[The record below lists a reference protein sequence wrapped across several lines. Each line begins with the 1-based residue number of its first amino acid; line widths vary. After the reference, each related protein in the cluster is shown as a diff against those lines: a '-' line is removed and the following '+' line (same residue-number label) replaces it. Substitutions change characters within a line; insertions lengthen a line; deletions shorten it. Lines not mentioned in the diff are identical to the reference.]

1 MAADP
6 ASRIV
11 SVGGSVTEIVF
22 ALGEDHR
29 LVARDTT
36 SNHPPAAL
44 ELPNVGYRGRLS
56 PENILAVNPDLIISE
71 EGAGPHEVIELLNEA
86 ALPMVTIPPHGYDVA
101 AVQAKI
107 TAVAEALEVREKG
120 ADLAAEVGGADL
132 QAAMAEAGDVPPR
145 KVLFVLSTQGGRIMA
160 AGKNTAADGII
171 SLAGGVNVM
180 GDFEG
185 YKPVT
190 DEAISTSG
198 GVEVILMMDRAGI
211 NPGTDEELL
220 AMPALTA
227 TPVAQTRAVVRID
240 GMLLTGFSVRTPEAV
255 RTLAQACA
263 RRGGDRWRLWRDSRW
278 VKAAW
283 AASQATVTTGAGAE
297 PCSAG
302 ASGRCVVAVHDGW
315 RVGGD
320 FVGTCTG
327 QPLYRGG
334 GAGVARQGR
343 AV

>member
-1 MAADP
+1 MSTFRLIALAGAITLGCKAQAVEADP
-6 ASRIV
+6 ASRVV

-71 EGAGPHEVIELLNEA
+71 EGAGPHEVVELLKQA
-86 ALPMVTIPPHGYDVA
+86 ALPMVTIPHGYDVA

-107 TAVAEALEVREKG
+107 TTVAEALEVPEKG
-120 ADLAAEVGGADL
+120 AALAAEVGKDMR
-132 QAAMAEAGDVPPR
+132 AAMTEAADVPPR

-160 AGKNTAADGII
+160 AGTNTAADGII

-180 GDFEG
+180 ADFEG

-190 DEAISTSG
+190 DEAISTS

-220 AMPALTA
+220 AMPALAA
-227 TPVAQTRAVVRID
+227 TPVADTRAVVRID

-255 RTLAQACA
+255 RVLAQAL
-263 RRGGDRWRLWRDSRW
+263 RE
-278 VKAAW
+278 
-283 AASQATVTTGAGAE
+283 AG
-297 PCSAG
+297 
-302 ASGRCVVAVHDGW
+302 
-315 RVGGD
+315 
-320 FVGTCTG
+320 
-327 QPLYRGG
+327 
-334 GAGVARQGR
+334 
-343 AV
+343 

>member
-1 MAADP
+1 MNTLRLIALAGAIALGCKAQAVADP
-6 ASRIV
+6 ATRVV
-11 SVGGSVTEIVF
+11 SIGGAVTEIVF
-22 ALGEDHR
+22 ALGEEHR

-71 EGAGPHEVIELLNEA
+71 EGAGPHEVVELLKQA
-86 ALPMVTIPPHGYDVA
+86 ALPMVTIPHGYDVA

-107 TAVAEALEVREKG
+107 TTVAEALDVSDKG
-120 ADLAAEVGGADL
+120 ATLAAKVGADM
-132 QAAMAEAGDVPPR
+132 QAAMEESADVPPR

-160 AGKNTAADGII
+160 AGINTAADGII

-180 GDFEG
+180 ADFEG

-190 DEAISTSG
+190 DEAISTS

-220 AMPALTA
+220 ALPALTA
-227 TPVAQTRAVVRID
+227 TPVADTRAVVRID

-255 RTLAQACA
+255 RALAQAL
-263 RRGGDRWRLWRDSRW
+263 RE
-278 VKAAW
+278 
-283 AASQATVTTGAGAE
+283 AG
-297 PCSAG
+297 
-302 ASGRCVVAVHDGW
+302 
-315 RVGGD
+315 
-320 FVGTCTG
+320 
-327 QPLYRGG
+327 
-334 GAGVARQGR
+334 
-343 AV
+343 